1 MPKPIQNKLRSR
13 RGESLAEVLIAM
25 LIIAL
30 SVLMLAAMVSAAG
43 AINMRTR
50 ARDEQFYKE
59 LSAAETFGGYLGTQ
73 VVTGKRIHIQEL
85 DEDGHDKT
93 DGIKMDLK
101 VEAHGG
107 DALLSYSAKP
117 VSGG

>member
-13 RGESLAEVLIAM
+13 RGESLAEVLVAM

-30 SVLMLAAMVSAAG
+30 SVLLLAAMVSAAG

-59 LSAAETFGGYLGTQ
+59 LSTAETFGDYLGTQ
-73 VVTGKRIHIQEL
+73 GVTNKIKIQEL
-85 DEDGHDKT
+85 RTDGT
-93 DGIKMDLK
+93 DGIQMDLT
-101 VEAHGG
+101 VTAHGG